1 MQKTEIKKISL
12 PEKSFSIEM
21 MRDLEKNGQL
31 KDYKDAK
38 DYIFSYFYGLNNP
51 IRLKFK
57 TASNAI
63 HCHLKCRF
71 LNCQT
76 LVCKRTCFEL
86 NLYYLQVRQSTDKTK

>member
-38 DYIFSYFYGLNNP
+38 DYIFSYFYESA
-51 IRLKFK
+51 K
-57 TASNAI
+57 
-63 HCHLKCRF
+63 
-71 LNCQT
+71 QT
-76 LVCKRTCFEL
+76 YYFFAKIEL
-86 NLYYLQVRQSTDKTK
+86 FSFPGWQRS